1 LFAYFLK
8 IGAVLYGSGYVLV
21 ALLQADL
28 VTRWGW
34 LTQQQL
40 LDAVA
45 VGQVTPGP
53 LFTTATFIG
62 YLLAGLSG
70 ASVATLG
77 IFLPAFV
84 LVAMTHG
91 IVRKARQI
99 SWAQGFL
106 DGVNAASIALIL
118 VVTWSLG
125 RAAIVDVVT
134 AVVAIASFGLLFRVS
149 SIWLIAC
156 AVLSGL
162 LG

>member
-1 LFAYFLK
+1 
-8 IGAVLYGSGYVLV
+8 V
-21 ALLQADL
+21 
-28 VTRWGW
+28 
-34 LTQQQL
+34 
-40 LDAVA
+40 
-45 VGQVTPGP
+45 
-53 LFTTATFIG
+53 
-62 YLLAGLSG
+62 
-70 ASVATLG
+70 G